1 MTEKKPPVVCAA
13 TRIRVAAGK
22 AGLDA
27 IEQVP
32 TAWG

>member
-1 MTEKKPPVVCAA
+1 MTEKKPPVVCTA
-13 TRIRVAAGK
+13 THDRVAAGK

-27 IEQVP
+27 IEQLP